1 MQSLMLQLL
10 NRRIALFFNQQHS
23 LSLKTSPNLL
33 RARLRVNMTNSPR
46 QDTRVKALPL
56 KTFRQRRP
64 LQLASRKISWLQLTG
79 QKKPIEKKMTTQA
92 GEAPQLFKL
101 FDSPSEASDEV
112 DTECSNMVQPYH
124 PNMALIQDDFVKNG
138 IVYTVYTY

>member
-23 LSLKTSPNLL
+23 LNLKTSPNLL
-33 RARLRVNMTNSPR
+33 QARLRVNMTNSPR
-46 QDTRVKALPL
+46 QDTTVKALPL

-79 QKKPIEKKMTTQA
+79 QKKPIEKKIDHASGRSTSTLQA
-92 GEAPQLFKL
+92 F
-101 FDSPSEASDEV
+101 
-112 DTECSNMVQPYH
+112 
-124 PNMALIQDDFVKNG
+124 
-138 IVYTVYTY
+138 